1 MGLPLVAHRFWF
13 ICAFRANPCVDAAL
27 PNSGRGVAGIAPTR
41 ALRLSCTNEDYRNQV
56 DSLTISFRSLF
67 IAPVDSDVTRKS
79 AHKRTTSPSRTS
91 IRRVDRASERE
102 RQRNVTR
109 RAASRMYGPVQRT
122 LSTINQERPLP
133 WIESGA
139 MPENTVAGSE
149 ERLRSMQ
156 DSLREMARNDARRN
170 QRMEEH
176 MATVFG
182 TSWHDLPHGPPAEE
196 EQQDADLG
204 WWSIDPRGRARRP
217 RMITPISSRF
227 TRSPDTLGA
236 ARARTSSPLA
246 AENSSQNEQSS
257 RRMRL
262 AHLARNAYVRRR
274 NQTSHR
280 STGMDGLGDRER
292 SLSPEGWDTLLA
304 TLAPDPQPPSANT
317 SFASAA
323 GTQSANQSQT
333 APQPSTGGS
342 ILPDGF
348 DDAPVDPGCDSGC
361 EHSDI
366 DEADLEETRRSLA
379 RSRQRNI
386 QFSGGFNFSRPS
398 QAANTEQ
405 RVLQQRSYHFGRE
418 NPEAPTGS
426 ERQAL
431 AGVPIPD
438 VNSQDAWVGRAM
450 VGAGEQENT
459 EGPRHAPVS
468 TLSSLASAPAEED
481 WSGMQRIMRSL
492 ARREDIPEE
501 WWAEAGL
508 SRTLS
513 RQGTN

>member
-1 MGLPLVAHRFWF
+1 MGLPLFV
-13 ICAFRANPCVDAAL
+13 
-27 PNSGRGVAGIAPTR
+27 
-41 ALRLSCTNEDYRNQV
+41 
-56 DSLTISFRSLF
+56 
-67 IAPVDSDVTRKS
+67 APVESDVARKS
-79 AHKRTTSPSRTS
+79 AHKLTTSPSRTS

-102 RQRNVTR
+102 RQRNVAR
-109 RAASRMYGPVQRT
+109 RAAARIYGPVQRT

-139 MPENTVAGSE
+139 ASENTVAGSE

-170 QRMEEH
+170 QRMEQH
-176 MATVFG
+176 MAEVFG
-182 TSWHDLPHGPPAEE
+182 TSWHDLPPGPPAEE
-196 EQQDADLG
+196 EQQEADLG

-236 ARARTSSPLA
+236 TRARTSSPFA
-246 AENSSQNEQSS
+246 TENSSQGEQGN
-257 RRMRL
+257 RRAEPRPL
-262 AHLARNAYVRRR
+262 VV
-274 NQTSHR
+274 
-280 STGMDGLGDRER
+280 STGMDGLGDH
-292 SLSPEGWDTLLA
+292 
-304 TLAPDPQPPSANT
+304 PQPPSANT
-317 SFASAA
+317 SFASAT
-323 GTQSANQSQT
+323 GTQSASQSQT
-333 APQPSTGGS
+333 APQPSTTGGS

-348 DDAPVDPGCDSGC
+348 DDAPVDAGCDSGC

-366 DEADLEETRRSLA
+366 DEADLEDTRRSLA
-379 RSRQRNI
+379 RSRQRNL
-386 QFSGGFNFSRPS
+386 QFSAGFNFSRPT

-405 RVLQQRSYHFGRE
+405 RVLQQRSSRFGRE

-431 AGVPIPD
+431 NRVPMPGVH
-438 VNSQDAWVGRAM
+438 SQEAWVGRAL
-450 VGAGEQENT
+450 VGAGDQENAD
-459 EGPRHAPVS
+459 GPRHGTVS
-468 TLSSLASAPAEED
+468 TLSSLTSAPAEED